1 MTFVCVL
8 TVLMTFLMIRG
19 GLSTAVVAVLFY
31 CDAYYSFNPNPGVI
45 TGCSLFEILPFSPYH
60 IGVSLSGVWK
70 WVGNLLVGGDSWEG
84 VRSGFIWIGLYTS
97 MRPANRYFVLRYYK
111 RKANLN
117 TRPGYNVVGFHVLFI
132 WV

>member
-1 MTFVCVL
+1 ML
-8 TVLMTFLMIRG
+8 
-19 GLSTAVVAVLFY
+19 
-31 CDAYYSFNPNPGVI
+31 
-45 TGCSLFEILPFSPYH
+45 
-60 IGVSLSGVWK
+60 SLSGVRK

-97 MRPANRYFVLRYYK
+97 MRHANRYFVLRYYK
-111 RKANLN
+111 RKTNLN